1 MADRDIVNI
10 SQGFNR
16 QLVGI
21 VRRDLRRGRRS
32 RDAELELETP
42 GNKPSRFSRHQAVL
56 LSDLAAAVNT
66 KRDPSTAQVAVLKRK
81 PNGDLTRS
89 SLTLTIV
96 NRFVSIS
103 IDAGTYVKIEHIDGE
118 WQPYAADCPGGSLSE
133 SL

>member
-1 MADRDIVNI
+1 MADSDIVNI

-16 QLVGI
+16 QLVGV

-96 NRFVSIS
+96 NRFVNIS